1 MAITVVITVAMT
13 TTAATVTTI
22 TTITTAWACCKSST
36 LTDALRLLVRGR
48 RRRRRLAKNGEL
60 AARPCHLIA
69 NFILDRAGAA
79 RELRRGCKTLQA
91 QQEWS
96 NRAARIAHTA
106 SPAAAHAARA

>member
-69 NFILDRAGAA
+69 NFILMFFCIIV
-79 RELRRGCKTLQA
+79 LS
-91 QQEWS
+91 QQPLIFSLKLAYILLILLHNVYDSLIES
-96 NRAARIAHTA
+96 LGFTF
-106 SPAAAHAARA
+106 